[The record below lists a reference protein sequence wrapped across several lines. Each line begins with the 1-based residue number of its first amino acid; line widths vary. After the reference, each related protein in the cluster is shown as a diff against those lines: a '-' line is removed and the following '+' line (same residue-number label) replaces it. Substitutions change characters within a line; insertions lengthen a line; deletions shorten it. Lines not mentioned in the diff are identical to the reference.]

1 LATRK
6 PLIALLL
13 GTACLASACGA
24 HLPPELPGRAVTLN
38 AHALTLHFANGAA
51 GPDAALKPLIVF
63 ATGDGGMHR
72 KDLETYHHLVSWG
85 YPIVA
90 FDAHDY
96 VKHLGPASQTT
107 TPERLASDY
116 ALIIATARQVLALG
130 NAHPVVLVGVSR
142 GAGLSVVAAGEG
154 ALRAGVAGVVAVA
167 LTQEEEYVQWYRRL
181 AHEGDAHRVMVDV
194 YEYLPLLEELPLTV
208 IQSTRDK
215 YLPAETARML
225 FGVDTPHRRLIAI
238 EARNHS
244 FGGAREQMYA
254 ALRSA
259 LVWVTGSVPAAAN

>member
-1 LATRK
+1 MLV
-6 PLIALLL
+6 I
-13 GTACLASACGA
+13 ACLASACA
-24 HLPPELPGRAVTLN
+24 THAAPELPGRSLTLN
-38 AHALTLHFANGAA
+38 AHPLTLHFANGAA

-72 KDLETYHHLVSWG
+72 KDLSTYQHLVSWG

-96 VKHLGPASQTT
+96 VKHLGRETETT

-116 ALIIATARQVLALG
+116 AQIIETARQVLALG
-130 NAHPVVLVGVSR
+130 GAHPVVLVGVSR

-154 ALRAGVAGVVAVA
+154 GLRGAVSGVIAVA

-181 AHEGDAHRVMVDV
+181 AHEGDAHRVMVNV
-194 YEYLPLLEELPLTV
+194 YEYLALLEELPLAV
-208 IQSTRDK
+208 IQSTRDH

-225 FGVDTPHRRLIAI
+225 FGVDAPHRRLIAI
-238 EARNHS
+238 DARNHS
-244 FGGAREQMYA
+244 FGGAREQLYA
-254 ALRSA
+254 ALQSA
-259 LVWVTGSVPAAAN
+259 LAWVTGSVPTFP